1 MGDCRGGPGPRA
13 QRALTG
19 LSCRWRSQS
28 TRGPAVSADSNSS
41 VPSAPSGG
49 YAQDVA
55 SVLPSPAS
63 RCVPTVPRSAAP
75 PTVPAAPEPGSK
87 ESRTAAAI
95 RSGAAAPTAPATN
108 TAAGRVRRRDYA
120 RPAASVGRRRAAP
133 FASRAARQGAHS
145 TAGVTSSAAPPAAAC
160 AARSP
165 RSTACPAA
173 ADVSRWRRSASRPNT
188 RAPSAR
194 GVTPSGA
201 PKASV
206 WTAERLRVA
215 LRDVPAA
222 HIVPTPARPS
232 VTWWRSGRRRSP

>member
-1 MGDCRGGPGPRA
+1 MGSCRGGPGPRA

-63 RCVPTVPRSAAP
+63 SSAIAVARSAGP
-75 PTVPAAPEPGSK
+75 PTGHAVRRPAPRASNM
-87 ESRTAAAI
+87 AAAI
-95 RSGAAAPTAPATN
+95 RSGAAVPTAPGTGA
-108 TAAGRVRRRDYA
+108 AAGRVRRRGYVH
-120 RPAASVGRRRAAP
+120 PAVSVGRRRAAP
-133 FASRAARQGAHS
+133 FASRAARHGVHS
-145 TAGVTSSAAPPAAAC
+145 TAGVTSSAAPSAAAC
-160 AARSP
+160 AAPSP
-165 RSTACPAA
+165 RSAACPVA
-173 ADVSRWRRSASRPNT
+173 ADVSCWRRSASRPNT

-206 WTAERLRVA
+206 
-215 LRDVPAA
+215 
-222 HIVPTPARPS
+222 
-232 VTWWRSGRRRSP
+232 

>member
-1 MGDCRGGPGPRA
+1 MGSCRGGPGPRA

-28 TRGPAVSADSNSS
+28 TREPAVSADSNSS

-55 SVLPSPAS
+55 SVLPSTTSSSAIA
-63 RCVPTVPRSAAP
+63 VARSAGP
-75 PTVPAAPEPGSK
+75 PTGHAVRRPAPRASNM
-87 ESRTAAAI
+87 AAAI
-95 RSGAAAPTAPATN
+95 RSGAAVPSAPGTGA
-108 TAAGRVRRRDYA
+108 AAGRVRRRDYA
-120 RPAASVGRRRAAP
+120 HHAASVGRRRAAP
-133 FASRAARQGAHS
+133 SASLAARQGAQS
-145 TAGVTSSAAPPAAAC
+145 TAVGMLSGVPPAAAC

-165 RSTACPAA
+165 RSTACRAA
-173 ADVSRWRRSASRPNT
+173 ADVSRWRGSASRPNT

-232 VTWWRSGRRRSP
+232 VTWRCSGRRRSP